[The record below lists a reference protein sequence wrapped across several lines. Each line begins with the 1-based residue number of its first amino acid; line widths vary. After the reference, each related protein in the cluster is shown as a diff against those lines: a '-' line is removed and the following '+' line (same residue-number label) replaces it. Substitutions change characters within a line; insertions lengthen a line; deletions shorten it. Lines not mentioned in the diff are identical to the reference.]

1 MHYYAQI
8 DENNICVGVSQLASE
23 INLDKMIKLDFYD
36 LSVLG
41 KKFVNGKWEDVE
53 TDPVSEP
60 EITEN
65 EFIKAEILLNQ
76 AEIISKQKEHDEIL
90 AELLLGQQEWVK

>member
-90 AELLLGQQEWVK
+90 AELLLGQQE